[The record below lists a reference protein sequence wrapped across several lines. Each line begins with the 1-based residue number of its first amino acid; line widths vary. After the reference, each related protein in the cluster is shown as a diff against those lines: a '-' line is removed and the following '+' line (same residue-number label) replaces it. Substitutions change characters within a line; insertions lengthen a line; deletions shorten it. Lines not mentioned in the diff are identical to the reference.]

1 MKSIFITGNNL
12 TFQDFENIC
21 YRNQP
26 VRLHPKAKKNVEK
39 NLALLESWKKEN
51 KKIYG
56 LNTGFG
62 ILSDKQISNTQTQE
76 LQENLIRSHSCGVG
90 PLFSK
95 PEVRGILLLRAH
107 VLASGYSGVRP
118 KVIELLL
125 HCLNKNILPVI
136 PQKGSVGAS
145 GDLAPLAHLALALI
159 GEGEVFYKD
168 HRMPSQK
175 AFQKEKIKP
184 LTLQGREGLA
194 LINGTQVMTAVGLLN
209 LFQAKKLSY
218 LFDVAAALSLDAC
231 FGSRKAYLPRVHQ
244 LRPHVGQIETAKNI
258 YQLTQNSP
266 IQAAHKNCGRVQD
279 AYSFR
284 CVPQVHGSIK
294 DTLHYVEKI
303 LKTEMNSVTDNPLFF
318 TKEKMW
324 VSAGHFHGQYLGHA
338 MDYLSI
344 AFTTLCHISERRI
357 EKLFDPQF
365 SGLPTCLSPNEGLN
379 SGLMLAH
386 VTAAALTSEN
396 KVLSH
401 PASVDTIPTSGNKE
415 DHVSMGTHAALKA
428 KEILENTKNILAI
441 EFLSATQ
448 GIFYRRPLKTSPVL
462 ESVIKIIRKKV
473 PPITKDRVFSKDIE
487 AIKLLLDEIYD
498 AT

>member
-1 MKSIFITGNNL
+1 
-12 TFQDFENIC
+12 
-21 YRNQP
+21 
-26 VRLHPKAKKNVEK
+26 
-39 NLALLESWKKEN
+39 
-51 KKIYG
+51 
-56 LNTGFG
+56 
-62 ILSDKQISNTQTQE
+62 
-76 LQENLIRSHSCGVG
+76 
-90 PLFSK
+90 
-95 PEVRGILLLRAH
+95 
-107 VLASGYSGVRP
+107 
-118 KVIELLL
+118 
-125 HCLNKNILPVI
+125 
-136 PQKGSVGAS
+136 
-145 GDLAPLAHLALALI
+145 
-159 GEGEVFYKD
+159 
-168 HRMPSQK
+168 
-175 AFQKEKIKP
+175 
-184 LTLQGREGLA
+184 
-194 LINGTQVMTAVGLLN
+194 
-209 LFQAKKLSY
+209 
-218 LFDVAAALSLDAC
+218 
-231 FGSRKAYLPRVHQ
+231 
-244 LRPHVGQIETAKNI
+244 
-258 YQLTQNSP
+258 
-266 IQAAHKNCGRVQD
+266 
-279 AYSFR
+279 
-284 CVPQVHGSIK
+284 
-294 DTLHYVEKI
+294 
-303 LKTEMNSVTDNPLFF
+303 
-318 TKEKMW
+318 
-324 VSAGHFHGQYLGHA
+324 

-441 EFLSATQ
+441 EFLSAAQ